1 MDTTINSRIDREA
14 NLNQT
19 VNSQTSV
26 FGLSTHTGL
35 NNTVNR
41 GKKKTQ
47 KVLSLA
53 KLQREINR
61 DFKKQYEEYLL
72 QQVVLQ
78 GDVPNFF
85 YHDDK
90 FAFANNS

>member
-1 MDTTINSRIDREA
+1 MDTTINSQRDCGA

-19 VNSQTSV
+19 VNSQTSMQ
-26 FGLSTHTGL
+26 GLTTLTGL
-35 NNTVNR
+35 NTTLNR
-41 GKKKTQ
+41 GKKKAQ
-47 KVLSLA
+47 KLLSLG

-61 DFKKQYEEYLL
+61 DFKRQYEEYLL

-85 YHDDK
+85 YHGDK
-90 FAFANNS
+90 FAFAKNS